1 MRRVKTGG
9 VVLAAG
15 IILAMACASGFAIE
29 SAQVLPKGVWNVSLT
44 GNHYFPIKER
54 FNPDGDAEDV
64 AKYFNADLNSNVF
77 PQLAALDQA
86 FFGGTSGASTIGTSQ
101 VSFQYEVQEAK
112 LSLQYGVTDR
122 FTAGILIPYQWLK
135 TNVKQVNLN
144 TANATVGINPGFGGP
159 GPLGGVPLIPIAAGG
174 VPLTTADA
182 QGLLGPGLTIN
193 GQLVP
198 GTGLGYKPIQTWE
211 DSGFGDI
218 QLGGRYQYFS
228 TEDWLLAFT
237 GGIQLP
243 TGKTDD
249 PNNLVDLGFG
259 TGCYALLFRLNN
271 DYKGIK
277 DLVLDATFK
286 LDYYLPGKVE
296 KRVTDPQHPL
306 TTLANLEKVDMT
318 IGTTYEIDLGGSYGF
333 ASGWNI
339 AAMYGYSW
347 RDKNKVSG
355 SKGLNY
361 GALEENTN
369 WNYQV
374 AMFDLTYSTIPLFR
388 EKRFFAPLTL
398 TLHYENVFAGKNYF
412 LKQNALGFVLAAY
425 F

>member
-1 MRRVKTGG
+1 MHRLKTGSA
-9 VVLAAG
+9 VLAGG
-15 IILAMACASGFAIE
+15 IFLMVTCTSGFAIE
-29 SAQVLPKGVWNVSLT
+29 SAQVLPKGVWNAVLT
-44 GNHYFPIKER
+44 GNYYFPIKER

-64 AKYFNADLNSNVF
+64 AKYFNANLNSNVF
-77 PQLAALDQA
+77 PQLSALDQA
-86 FFGGTSGASTIGTSQ
+86 FFGGTPGAATIGTSE
-101 VSFQYEVQEAK
+101 VSFEYEAQEAK
-112 LSLQYGVTDR
+112 LSIQYGVTDR

-135 TNVKQVNLN
+135 TNVKKVNLN
-144 TANATVGINPGFGGP
+144 TANATVGTNPGFGGP

-193 GQLVP
+193 GILVP

-211 DSGFGDI
+211 ENGFGDI

-228 TEDWLLAFT
+228 TEVWQLAFT

-249 PNNLVDLGFG
+249 PNNLIDLGFG

-286 LDYYLPGKVE
+286 VDYYLPGKVE
-296 KRVTDPQHPL
+296 KRVTDVQHPL
-306 TTLANLEKVDMT
+306 TTTANLEKVDIT
-318 IGTTYEIDLGGSYGF
+318 IGTTYEIDLGGTYGF
-333 ASGWNI
+333 AKGWNI
-339 AAMYGYSW
+339 APVYVYSW
-347 RDKNKVSG
+347 RSKNKVSG

-361 GALEENTN
+361 GALEENTD
-369 WNYQV
+369 WSYQQV
-374 AMFDLTYSTIPLFR
+374 MLDLTYSTIPLFR
-388 EKRFFAPLTL
+388 EKKFFAPFTA
-398 TLHYENVFAGKNYF
+398 TLHYENVFDGKNYF
-412 LKQNALGFVLAAY
+412 LKQQAIGFVLTAY